1 MTICVF
7 REMMT
12 ILVCRRLLVMVVTI
26 RVVMKVGVMVVIV
39 PCASR
44 GGGVATEDEMLIGGA
59 SPAVPD
65 ADDVAELR
73 DDLEILRLEVE
84 MDLVP
89 DWSNALQRM
98 CAHYGEAV
106 SVGVAGDKF
115 VVKTAVA
122 PEKKPELM
130 ATIQRYWAEFA
141 RRRKLEDRW

>member
-1 MTICVF
+1 M
-7 REMMT
+7 
-12 ILVCRRLLVMVVTI
+12 
-26 RVVMKVGVMVVIV
+26 
-39 PCASR
+39 P
-44 GGGVATEDEMLIGGA
+44 TEDEMLIGGGKREEDAETLA
-59 SPAVPD
+59 SQ
-65 ADDVAELR
+65 R

>member
-1 MTICVF
+1 
-7 REMMT
+7 
-12 ILVCRRLLVMVVTI
+12 
-26 RVVMKVGVMVVIV
+26 V
-39 PCASR
+39 P
-44 GGGVATEDEMLIGGA
+44 TEDEMLLGEGG
-59 SPAVPD
+59 SDGETPD
-65 ADDVAELR
+65 AESLAELR

-106 SVGVAGDKF
+106 SVGVADDKF
-115 VVKTAVA
+115 IVKAAVA

-141 RRRKLEDRW
+141 RRRKLENRW

>member
-1 MTICVF
+1 
-7 REMMT
+7 
-12 ILVCRRLLVMVVTI
+12 
-26 RVVMKVGVMVVIV
+26 
-39 PCASR
+39 
-44 GGGVATEDEMLIGGA
+44 MLIGSGA
-59 SPAVPD
+59 PPDDAPD
-65 ADDVAELR
+65 AESLAELR

-84 MDLVP
+84 LDLVP

-115 VVKTAVA
+115 IVKTAVA

-141 RRRKLEDRW
+141 RRRKLENRW

>member
-1 MTICVF
+1 M
-7 REMMT
+7 
-12 ILVCRRLLVMVVTI
+12 
-26 RVVMKVGVMVVIV
+26 
-39 PCASR
+39 P
-44 GGGVATEDEMLIGGA
+44 TEDEMLIGGGQE
-59 SPAVPD
+59 PTPD
-65 ADDVAELR
+65 ADELAELR

-98 CAHYGEAV
+98 CAHFGEAV

-141 RRRKLEDRW
+141 RRRKLENRW